1 MKDERNLKGETT
13 ARLLLE
19 TARRGWRIQKEDGR
33 LHLRG
38 PDEGLPVLLQE
49 TLRARKAD
57 LLAAFE
63 TPRKTA
69 AEVWETAV
77 REVAERWNALFSGT
91 ESPPWIDDLEIQE
104 RIGDA
109 IRAADVGKTLL
120 LAAEWTERW
129 EAVIAAS
136 S

>member
-1 MKDERNLKGETT
+1 M
-13 ARLLLE
+13 
-19 TARRGWRIQKEDGR
+19 
-33 LHLRG
+33 
-38 PDEGLPVLLQE
+38 LQE
-49 TLRARKAD
+49 TLKARKAD

-91 ESPPWIDDLEIQE
+91 ESPPPWIDDLEIQE

-109 IRAADVGKTLL
+109 IRDADVERTLL
-120 LAAEWTERW
+120 LVSEWTERW
-129 EAVIAAS
+129 ESVIAS
-136 S
+136 